1 MVVHLH
7 MMLLRSLRFDIL
19 VSVRVSKFIV
29 SKEYDFM
36 GLGRSQMIPTH
47 RHRHFSLGLRI
58 GPLLLV
64 IDLGNRSSGYL
75 TRRTVVVHEAC
86 RYLTSA
92 PLLWAKIARVGQ
104 EN

>member
-7 MMLLRSLRFDIL
+7 MMLLRSLRFDILVL

-36 GLGRSQMIPTH
+36 GLGRSQMIPAH

-64 IDLGNRSSGYL
+64 IDLG
-75 TRRTVVVHEAC
+75 
-86 RYLTSA
+86 
-92 PLLWAKIARVGQ
+92 
-104 EN
+104 